1 MSNELGNQDK
11 QYIINQK
18 IRFLREQIYNADVDI
33 QLAQAQE
40 IPDTEQVELYTQY
53 RIDWNAK
60 IVVLE
65 DILQELLNAQ

>member
-1 MSNELGNQDK
+1 MSNELSNQDK

-53 RIDWNAK
+53 KVDWNAK

-65 DILQELLNAQ
+65 AILQELLNAQ

>member
-18 IRFLREQIYNADVDI
+18 IRFLREQIYNADIDI

-53 RIDWNAK
+53 MVDWNAK

-65 DILQELLNAQ
+65 GILQELLNAQ

>member
-53 RIDWNAK
+53 MVDWNAK

-65 DILQELLNAQ
+65 GILQELLNAQ

>member
-1 MSNELGNQDK
+1 MSNELSNQDK
-11 QYIINQK
+11 QYILNQK
-18 IRFLREQIYNADVDI
+18 IRYLREQIYNADVDI

-53 RIDWNAK
+53 KVDWNAK

-65 DILQELLNAQ
+65 GILQELLNAQ

>member
-1 MSNELGNQDK
+1 MSNELSNQDK

-53 RIDWNAK
+53 KIDWSAK

-65 DILQELLNAQ
+65 GMLQELLNAQ

>member
-18 IRFLREQIYNADVDI
+18 IRFLREQIYNADIDI
-33 QLAQAQE
+33 RLAQAQE
-40 IPDTEQVELYTQY
+40 IPDTEQVDLYTQY
-53 RIDWNAK
+53 MVDWNAK

-65 DILQELLNAQ
+65 GILQELLNAQ

>member
-1 MSNELGNQDK
+1 MSNELSNQDK

-40 IPDTEQVELYTQY
+40 IPDTEQVELSTQY
-53 RIDWNAK
+53 KVDWNAK

-65 DILQELLNAQ
+65 AILQELLNAQ